1 MAMTTRNDDTSP
13 DVAKKT
19 KGKRSKLN
27 QRRPSSQKDAP
38 RAGASTHGQR
48 NVNEEGGG
56 PGLAGAPQNAHPS
69 NNIFGSGD
77 IGDMGNESDLDGGL
91 MQQGSPT
98 LLSALKGSS
107 LRASAYGQDFT
118 TSFKEDDMSLL
129 GEFKNAASRFTQLN
143 PLGSSIDGLTAE
155 GDMGSEALWSSFPVD
170 VDSFLSSR
178 TSAPYGE
185 LGGSG
190 RYSDVSGMGG
200 GAGTGAGTTNATVGN
215 VNERVG
221 GGDDADMF
229 RLGSNQYVFQYG
241 EGNGG
246 GVVASGGRSGAPQA
260 SMSTGG
266 MSFDSSFENFG
277 NDMQQQQ
284 HQGGNRGGMHIR
296 GGTVQGQMPM
306 QPNNSNTQ
314 INFSGQ
320 QQGAQVRQMRY
331 VMPGAQGQSVG
342 YIPMSY
348 QQQSQIQGQQMQQNG
363 MMVQQAY
370 QYSQM
375 VHVPSNGS
383 LQQAHQQHGRGV
395 RKFSGAGVDDDAGK
409 GKRPSSS
416 KKTDEKR
423 KASKGN
429 DRTGEQPVSM
439 PAPGSSMLPNQMVS
453 VGLGNYGMQSM
464 QPIQGQQLYNR
475 QMNAADLMMQQQN
488 PAVSQMYSGSS
499 SVSTVIS
506 GAGIGGG
513 SRVGGSQ
520 IQVPQ
525 YVVNQ
530 MTTEEEVG
538 LVELQAIV
546 GKLDKPTSK
555 NIKESLYRL
564 ALSARHRGGRFSD
577 GSGHAQ
583 APQPSFEKTN
593 SVVDRC
599 VANLLYHKYT
609 DSPGGTIG
617 TPEAGQQQQNSEG
630 TATVMQQQSSGLGG
644 RGVKPSDMAG
654 LNVRGRHGS
663 A

>member
-38 RAGASTHGQR
+38 RAGVSTHGQR

-129 GEFKNAASRFTQLN
+129 GEFKNAASRFSQLN

-190 RYSDVSGMGG
+190 RYSDVGGMGG

-229 RLGSNQYVFQYG
+229 RSGSNQYVFQYG

-266 MSFDSSFENFG
+266 MSFDSSFENFC

-284 HQGGNRGGMHIR
+284 HQNGNSGGMHIR
-296 GGTVQGQMPM
+296 GGTAQGQMPM
-306 QPNNSNTQ
+306 QPNNSNAQ
-314 INFSGQ
+314 LNFSGQ

-395 RKFSGAGVDDDAGK
+395 RKVSGAGVDDDAGK

-475 QMNAADLMMQQQN
+475 QVNAADLMMQQQN

-520 IQVPQ
+520 IQVP
-525 YVVNQ
+525 
-530 MTTEEEVG
+530 
-538 LVELQAIV
+538 
-546 GKLDKPTSK
+546 
-555 NIKESLYRL
+555 
-564 ALSARHRGGRFSD
+564 
-577 GSGHAQ
+577 
-583 APQPSFEKTN
+583 
-593 SVVDRC
+593 
-599 VANLLYHKYT
+599 
-609 DSPGGTIG
+609 
-617 TPEAGQQQQNSEG
+617 
-630 TATVMQQQSSGLGG
+630 
-644 RGVKPSDMAG
+644 
-654 LNVRGRHGS
+654 
-663 A
+663 